1 MGNAPLFLRLRPNLY
16 KRKSIISLNI
26 PDGSVVVITGASKGI
41 GQQVAY
47 RYASRNAKLVLAAR
61 TESELKMTKEQCQ

>member
-1 MGNAPLFLRLRPNLY
+1 MGNAPLFLRLKPNQY
-16 KRKSIISLNI
+16 KRRYFILLS
-26 PDGSVVVITGASKGI
+26 DGSVVVITGASKGI

-61 TESELKMTKEQCQ
+61 SEEELLKVKEQCQ